1 METINFHHQQPI
13 RRPIIIN
20 NPANI
25 QTVWAMRNLC
35 LQGVSIKHILL
46 RKSPNLTH
54 RFPPPHHQHQR
65 LKVVATMA
73 DTESKQ
79 QPEESIDLK
88 KKESEEKLPPAPEK
102 PLPGDCCGNG
112 CTPCVWDQYYE
123 EHELNF

>member
-1 METINFHHQQPI
+1 
-13 RRPIIIN
+13 
-20 NPANI
+20 
-25 QTVWAMRNLC
+25 MRNLC
-35 LQGVSIKHILL
+35 LQGVSIKQILL

-54 RFPPPHHQHQR
+54 RLPHHHQR
-65 LKVVATMA
+65 FKVVATMA

-88 KKESEEKLPPAPEK
+88 KKEEKLPSPPEK

-123 EHELNF
+123 ELEEYNKILDQHNNKNKS